1 MTPQER
7 RIQYLTVTTA
17 DNKRM
22 LDHNGGSQ
30 KYGQKHTS
38 ECSGRQKRP
47 ETVAL
52 ISLVDEG
59 VGVQEAARAAGLSL
73 RQARDILRRRRE

>member
-7 RIQYLTVTTA
+7 RIQYLTITA
-17 DNKRM
+17 AENKRM

-38 ECSGRQKRP
+38 EYGR
-47 ETVAL
+47 
-52 ISLVDEG
+52 
-59 VGVQEAARAAGLSL
+59 AGRSVRKQLL
-73 RQARDILRRRRE
+73 